1 VAARQDGGLAVAG
14 STYSRGAG
22 GSDAWVLR
30 LAADGRPLWDET
42 FGGPGE
48 DEASAV
54 AAMPDGGLAVAGSTY
69 SKGAGELDAWVLR
82 LAADGR
88 LLWDR
93 TLGGEGRDR
102 AQDAAALP
110 DGDLAV
116 AGSTA
121 SKGAGDLDG
130 WVLRLREG
138 DTGAE
143 VATAPAAR

>member
-1 VAARQDGGLAVAG
+1 M
-14 STYSRGAG
+14 
-22 GSDAWVLR
+22 LR
-30 LAADGRPLWDET
+30 LGPDGRPLWDQA

-54 AAMPDGGLAVAGSTY
+54 AALPDGGLAVAGYTA